1 MPPRLPLGSHP
12 LLVCLLLAAPLH
24 GQSPGE
30 QAELQARYDAH
41 QADFDYLLGDWE
53 FVQTRPTP
61 DGPVEFRGF
70 WSAARSADGAL
81 ITDEFRIVDDSGGT
95 SYVGTTVRA
104 YSPSEQRWNL
114 VSVEPGW
121 GVVHTGVA
129 RKEGD
134 EIQVERDLRLHTV
147 AHPLLRHPAGPLL
160 MAGRHHAGW
169 RQDLDREPP
178 AHRGPADCG
187 AAAADRDDPAGPL
200 RETARAAHQPRPP
213 ASQ

>member
-30 QAELQARYDAH
+30 KAELQARYDAH

-61 DGPVEFRGF
+61 DGPVEFGGF

-81 ITDEFRIVDDSGGT
+81 ITDEFRSVDDSGAT

-121 GVVHTGVA
+121 GGVHTGVA

-134 EIQVERDLRLHTV
+134 EIRVEQTFGPTLWRIRYFDIRPDRFSWRADISRDGGKT
-147 AHPLLRHPAGPLL
+147 
-160 MAGRHHAGW
+160 W
-169 RQDLDREPP
+169 IEN
-178 AHRGPADCG
+178 HRRIEARRI
-187 AAAADRDDPAGPL
+187 AA
-200 RETARAAHQPRPP
+200 PRPP
-213 ASQ
+213 AAMTPRGR